1 METKK
6 NDRKQQKN
14 KYYTQLTGY
23 TGEEKKLIRN
33 FRRCSR
39 KEREILAVLV
49 EKTAMHMT
57 DLEDLS
63 DLLRK

>member
-1 METKK
+1 MEEKK
-6 NDRKQQKN
+6 
-14 KYYTQLTGY
+14 KYYTKNTGY

-33 FRRCSR
+33 FRKCSR

-57 DLEDLS
+57 QLDDLS
-63 DLLRK
+63 SLLKK

>member
-1 METKK
+1 MEEKK
-6 NDRKQQKN
+6 
-14 KYYTQLTGY
+14 KYYTKDTGY

-33 FRRCSR
+33 FRKCSR

-57 DLEDLS
+57 QLDDLS
-63 DLLRK
+63 SLLKK

>member
-1 METKK
+1 MEEKK
-6 NDRKQQKN
+6 
-14 KYYTQLTGY
+14 KYYTKNTGY

-33 FRRCSR
+33 FRKYSR

-57 DLEDLS
+57 QLDDLS
-63 DLLRK
+63 SLLKK